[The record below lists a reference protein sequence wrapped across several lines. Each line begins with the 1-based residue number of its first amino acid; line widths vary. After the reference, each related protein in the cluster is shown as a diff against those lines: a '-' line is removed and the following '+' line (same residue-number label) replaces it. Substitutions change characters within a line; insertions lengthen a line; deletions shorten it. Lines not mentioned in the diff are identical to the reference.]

1 MGSKKLVSEWRNL
14 TYVVAWVFV
23 KNFEKGFD
31 SYRVFSRI
39 SFISWTYISE
49 KKLNAYVARQNWIQP
64 YTGHKFLFSEL
75 LVAYAYPFI
84 YSKTKTN
91 TLVLQNLLFVFV
103 FVIKDIDLNTKPH
116 MRNQNMA
123 QLASWTSVV
132 LWTKTCF
139 SDTKTWTL
147 RLFWCTTSLP

>member
-14 TYVVAWVFV
+14 TYVVAWVCEEFRERVWLLPGFFENFV
-23 KNFEKGFD
+23 HILD
-31 SYRVFSRI
+31 L
-39 SFISWTYISE
+39 ISE

-91 TLVLQNLLFVFV
+91 TLVLQNLLFAFV

-139 SDTKTWTL
+139 SDIKTWTL

>member
-14 TYVVAWVFV
+14 TYVVAWAWISRKGLTLTGFFRKFRSYPGLTSLR
-23 KNFEKGFD
+23 KNWMHLPQDRTE
-31 SYRVFSRI
+31 FSLTLDT
-39 SFISWTYISE
+39 SF
-49 KKLNAYVARQNWIQP
+49 
-64 YTGHKFLFSEL
+64 FSEL

-84 YSKTKTN
+84 YSKTKAN
-91 TLVLQNLLFVFV
+91 TLVLQNLFVFV
-103 FVIKDIDLNTKPH
+103 FVIKDIDLNSKPH

-123 QLASWTSVV
+123 QLANWTSVV

-139 SDTKTWTL
+139 SDIKTWTF

>member
-1 MGSKKLVSEWRNL
+1 MKKLDLRGCMSLCEEFRERVWLLPGFFENFVHILDLHLWEKIECICRKTELNSALHW
-14 TYVVAWVFV
+14 TQVF
-23 KNFEKGFD
+23 
-31 SYRVFSRI
+31 
-39 SFISWTYISE
+39 
-49 KKLNAYVARQNWIQP
+49 
-64 YTGHKFLFSEL
+64 FSEL

-139 SDTKTWTL
+139 SDIKTWTL
-147 RLFWCTTSLP
+147 RLLWCTTSLP